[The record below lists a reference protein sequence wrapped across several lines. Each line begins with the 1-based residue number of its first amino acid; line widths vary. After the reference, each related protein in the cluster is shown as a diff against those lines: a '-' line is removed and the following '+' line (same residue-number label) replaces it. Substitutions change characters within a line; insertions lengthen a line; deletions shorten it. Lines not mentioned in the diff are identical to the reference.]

1 MDKMPVKPIGFVRTE
16 LEEDEL
22 RKRRYNS
29 DLVINPIYEDAL
41 EGIEGFSHLNI
52 VFWMHHVS
60 KEERSNLKVR
70 PRGRRD
76 MPLLGVFATRSPQR
90 PNPIGLTLV
99 ELIERRGNIVTVKGL
114 DAIDGTP
121 ILDLKPYD
129 AWDRAEK
136 IRVPSWRRRLERDGT
151 HKQ

>member
-1 MDKMPVKPIGFVRTE
+1 LDKIPVKPIGFVRTE

-29 DLVINPIYEDAL
+29 DLVINPIYENAL

-52 VFWMHHVS
+52 IFWMHHIS
-60 KEERSNLKVR
+60 KKERNNLKAR

-99 ELIERRGNIVTVKGL
+99 KLIERRGNIVTVKGL

-129 AWDRAEK
+129 AWDRAER
-136 IRVPSWRRRLERDGT
+136 IRVPSWRRRLERCST
-151 HKQ
+151 HRQ